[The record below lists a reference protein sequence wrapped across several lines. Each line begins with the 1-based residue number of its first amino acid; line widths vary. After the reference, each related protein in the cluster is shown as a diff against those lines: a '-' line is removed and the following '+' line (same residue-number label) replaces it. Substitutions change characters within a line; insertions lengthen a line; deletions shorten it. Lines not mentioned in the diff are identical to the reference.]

1 VSRERAR
8 RREERL
14 ATAAR
19 RLADAQVTA
28 GRRADARRRRQ
39 RRTDAVRTVMPRRA
53 RRWSRRTRAQR
64 ATVVLALVGVALLT
78 YLLVD
83 SWSVRVAVVLAAL
96 IATPAVVTIALGRS
110 TR

>member
-8 RREERL
+8 RREARL
-14 ATAAR
+14 AESAR
-19 RLADAQVTA
+19 RSAEARARSDRAADR
-28 GRRADARRRRQ
+28 RRA
-39 RRTDAVRTVMPRRA
+39 AVRAVLPRRA

-64 ATVVLALVGVALLT
+64 AAVVLALAGVALLT

-83 SWSVRVAVVLAAL
+83 SWSVRIAVVLAAL
-96 IATPAVVTIALGRS
+96 LATPAVVTMTLDRS

>member
-1 VSRERAR
+1 
-8 RREERL
+8 
-14 ATAAR
+14 
-19 RLADAQVTA
+19 
-28 GRRADARRRRQ
+28 
-39 RRTDAVRTVMPRRA
+39 VRTVLPRRG

-64 ATVVLALVGVALLT
+64 ATVVLALAGVGLFT

-96 IATPAVVTIALGRS
+96 LATPALVTMALDRS